1 MNADL
6 ILKNGKVVREK
17 GIVEADILIENGK
30 ILDLKKTGGKA
41 EEKIDCKGK
50 LILPGLID
58 PHVHFR
64 EPGQIHKEDFST
76 GSMSAAFGGV
86 TTVLDMPNN
95 SPFIDTKRRFIGKK
109 ELVEKKSCVDFGLF
123 FGISTYGK
131 DEINEVDPIG
141 YKFYTAE
148 EELAP
153 LPELQYAMN
162 QVENKIFAVHPEDP
176 EIIEREDRGTPLAEY
191 SAIKKVLEL
200 DSGTNKIH
208 FCHVTSSKSVELSGD
223 ATCEVTP
230 HHLFLDKK
238 FAKENAGFGKVHP
251 PLRKKLEID
260 SLWNSLNKVDSL
272 ATDHAP
278 HTIEEKKDE
287 NPPPGFP
294 GVETLLPLMADAV
307 SEGRLTWE
315 ELVRLLTGGA
325 EIYGLEKKGK
335 IKEGFD
341 ADFAILDRKKEWEI
355 KADKLHSK
363 CGWTPYEGRKVKGKL
378 EKTILRGK
386 VIVEQREF
394 FGRKGFGGYLK

>member
-6 ILKNGKVVREK
+6 ILKNGKIVKPE
-17 GIVEADILIENGK
+17 GIIEADVLIENGK

-41 EEKIDCKGK
+41 EKKIDCKGK
-50 LILPGLID
+50 LILPGIID

-95 SPFIDTKRRFIGKK
+95 SPFIDTKRRFTGKL
-109 ELVEKKSCVDFGLF
+109 ELVEKKSCIDFGLF
-123 FGISTYGK
+123 FGISTYGR
-131 DEINEVDPIG
+131 DEISKVDPVG
-141 YKFYTAE
+141 YKFYAAE

-153 LPELQYAMN
+153 IPELQNAMN
-162 QVENKIFAVHPEDP
+162 QVENKVFAIHPEDP
-176 EIIEREDRGTPLAEY
+176 EILEKESRGTPLAEY

-208 FCHVTSSKSVELSGD
+208 FCHVTSSKSIELSGD

-238 FAKENAGFGKVHP
+238 FADENAGFGKVHP
-251 PLRKKLEID
+251 PLRKKLEVT
-260 SLWNSLNKVDSL
+260 SLWNNLDKIDTF

-278 HTIEEKKDE
+278 HTIEEKQSK

-294 GVETLLPLMADAV
+294 GVETLLPLMSDAV
-307 SEGRLTWE
+307 SKGRLSWS
-315 ELVRLLTGGA
+315 ELARLTSGGA
-325 EIYGLEKKGK
+325 EIYGLKNKGK
-335 IKEGFD
+335 IEPGSD
-341 ADFAILDRKKEWEI
+341 ADFAILDRKKEWKIEG
-355 KADKLHSK
+355 DKLHSK
-363 CGWTPYEGRKVKGKL
+363 CGWTPYEGREVKGRV

-386 VIVEQREF
+386 LIVDQREF
-394 FGRKGFGGYLK
+394 LGRKGFGEYLK